1 MRGTRLKLMPAA
13 IARRHLRLPVNYAAE
28 HSMKSRLEQ
37 DVRAA
42 FERAATGVTQPDEL
56 VSAVRNLVRDLKRG
70 ELPPEKVI
78 VTVKQACGLPL
89 VTIAADTDASTDGT
103 YVRQISDIMLRAVI
117 DEYYFVATTTTN

>member
-1 MRGTRLKLMPAA
+1 M
-13 IARRHLRLPVNYAAE
+13 NYAAE
-28 HSMKSRLEQ
+28 YSMKSRLEQ

>member
-1 MRGTRLKLMPAA
+1 
-13 IARRHLRLPVNYAAE
+13 VNYAAE
-28 HSMKSRLEQ
+28 YSMKSRLEQ

-103 YVRQISDIMLRAVI
+103 YVKQISDIMLRAVI
-117 DEYYFVATTTTN
+117 EEYYFVATTATKATN

>member
-1 MRGTRLKLMPAA
+1 MYKTELLPAA
-13 IARRHLRLPVNYAAE
+13 SARRSSRLPVTHAAE
-28 HSMKSRLEQ
+28 YLMKSRLEQ

-56 VSAVRNLVRDLKRG
+56 ISAVRNLVRDLKRG

-78 VTVKQACGLPL
+78 VAVKQACGLPL

-117 DEYYFVATTTTN
+117 EEYYFVGRP